1 MQCPFLSAHEHL
13 FLLWTSNSEMQ
24 NCTRKLLAQHS
35 SLLHQSTLLR
45 PSASHTGN
53 VLCLL
58 SFEHR
63 ACKGLFSVLNS
74 MWQVKGYCLDSAS
87 MGLTRSQKAWRMPQQ
102 CCFRRHLR
110 KGQVCAPAHRH
121 FWWDVPLDCPK
132 RHGNLIS
139 SSPPNPIP

>member
-13 FLLWTSNSEMQ
+13 CFF
-24 NCTRKLLAQHS
+24 C
-35 SLLHQSTLLR
+35 
-45 PSASHTGN
+45 
-53 VLCLL
+53 
-58 SFEHR
+58 EHR
-63 ACKGLFSVLNS
+63 IVKCKTAQENCSLNIQACCIKVPCSDQVPATLETSYAFSVLNS

-102 CCFRRHLR
+102 CCFRRHLG